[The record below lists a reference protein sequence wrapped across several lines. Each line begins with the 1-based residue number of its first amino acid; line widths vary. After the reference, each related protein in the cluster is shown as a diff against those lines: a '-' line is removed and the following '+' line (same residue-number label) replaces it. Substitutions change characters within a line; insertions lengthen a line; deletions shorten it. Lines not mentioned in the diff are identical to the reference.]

1 VVARG
6 YRMLAREV
14 ESLERSWRLT
24 DFCLRRRCGERW
36 RVSGSGE
43 GCGEVEEVR
52 KVGRPRKVEDGIEK
66 AKPRRKA
73 SATMKKPEEEIA
85 ANEVVSGSGIVP
97 VKLKLT
103 MRKKRS
109 VSVAVA
115 SASGVILKSLL
126 CLVLMILV

>member
-1 VVARG
+1 VA
-6 YRMLAREV
+6 V
-14 ESLERSWRLT
+14 EKDAEK
-24 DFCLRRRCGERW
+24 
-36 RVSGSGE
+36 
-43 GCGEVEEVR
+43 VEEVR
-52 KVGRPRKVEDGIEK
+52 KVGRPRNVEDGVEK

-73 SATMKKPEEEIA
+73 RATMKKPEEEIA

-97 VKLKLT
+97 VKLKLM

-115 SASGVILKSLL
+115 SAFGVILKSLL